1 MTIIYLDGQ
10 PVVASTKS
18 IKLTSENPFFTKT
31 SSYTYDVELPLDI
44 PENRKIFGRIQRLDV
59 AKNARTFD
67 ARLVIDAETRLA
79 GKAHITSIT
88 DSVVKIQLLGDNAA
102 YNYGNNMDETYIDE
116 LDLSD
121 WFRTS
126 WPDGSY
132 YDARSKT
139 WKYYTAEDDLSNETS
154 DLVAWRAQYTNPPST
169 DYSESRLLRYM
180 QTGFSNKWI
189 AVPIL
194 NTSADMVCNGISYQC
209 KYQQHGYD
217 MRYRGYVGEQPSRRD
232 LEGTAVVSFAI
243 QPFVWLMAK
252 KIAAATGFNL
262 DDGDNALW
270 TDTFFRRIF
279 ICNANNLLSCAKCL
293 PHWSVNDWWTQIEN
307 TFGLVLGV
315 DYEHKKITLHKRCD
329 HYRADTSTQPITDV
343 VDEYT
348 VDVNDETQSDI
359 STNNVGFADH
369 DAAAEDILDDEII
382 EQAKINKS
390 FASLAALLTWAKTQ
404 GAEAMANNKDTIW
417 MCSDGRQYIYTDAN
431 GIVEINMFRPRK
443 PEDKEDIDIEL
454 KFVPAAYTHD
464 IDCEIYSAS
473 IPGTGADVRPSVI
486 ATFPVETLAAPN
498 IAILDWYKNNDYVSL
513 DIGAVIAG
521 DAETQ
526 STQDG
531 IPDVIYLAIKPD
543 NGKSTTDIAVDTT
556 TTSGEKITETFAY
569 PHPYLRERAT
579 AALDGEPTLSDTPYS
594 LSLIPIAGQINLA
607 SQTLS
612 QGVYI
617 DTTTRY
623 CAKFLTKHLPD
634 IGCIFIIRGRKY
646 VAEKFET
653 DITSDGMSQLI
664 TGYFYPIELIEES

>member
-1 MTIIYLDGQ
+1 MTIIYLDEQ
-10 PVVASTKS
+10 PVVVSSKS
-18 IKLTSENPFFTKT
+18 IKLTLENPFFTKT
-31 SSYTYDVELPLDI
+31 SSYTYDVDLPLDI
-44 PENRKIFGRIQRLDV
+44 PDNRKIFGRIQRLDV
-59 AKNARTFD
+59 AKNARTFE
-67 ARLVIDAETRLA
+67 ARLVIDAETHLS

-102 YNYGNNMDETYIDE
+102 YNYGNKMDDTYIDE
-116 LDLSD
+116 LDLGD

-180 QTGFSNKWI
+180 QTGYSNKWI
-189 AVPIL
+189 AMPIL

-209 KYQQHGYD
+209 KYKQPGYD

-232 LEGTAVVSFAI
+232 LEGTAIVSFAI
-243 QPFVWLMAK
+243 QPFIWLMAK
-252 KIAAATGFNL
+252 KVAAATGFAL

-279 ICNANNLLSCAKCL
+279 ICNANNYLDCARCL

-329 HYRADTSTQPITDV
+329 HYRADTSTLPITDV

-359 STNNVGFADH
+359 STNSVGFADH
-369 DAAAEDILDDEII
+369 NAAAEDILDDEILG
-382 EQAKINKS
+382 QAKIDKS
-390 FASLAALLTWAKTQ
+390 FANLAALHTWATEQ

-417 MCSDGRQYIYTDAN
+417 MCSDGRQYIYTDVN
-431 GIVEINMFRPRK
+431 GLVEINMFRPRK

-454 KFVPAAYTHD
+454 KFVPAAYTRD
-464 IDCEIYSAS
+464 VDCEIYSAP
-473 IPGTGADVRPSVI
+473 IPGTGADVRQSVI
-486 ATFPVETLAAPN
+486 ATFTVEALAAPN

-543 NGKSTTDIAVDTT
+543 SSKSSVDINVDTT
-556 TTSGEKITETFAY
+556 TTSGEKITGTFAY
-569 PHPYLRERAT
+569 PRPYLRERASAT
-579 AALDGEPTLSDTPYS
+579 LDGEPMLSDTPYS
-594 LSLIPIAGQINLA
+594 LSLIPITDQINLA

-623 CAKFLTKHLPD
+623 CVKFLAKHLPA
-634 IGCIFIIRGRKY
+634 IGYIFIIRGRKY

-653 DITSDGMSQLI
+653 DITPDGMSQLI

>member
-10 PVVASTKS
+10 PVVVSKKS
-18 IKLTSENPFFTKT
+18 LKLTVENPFFTKT
-31 SSYTYDVELPLDI
+31 SSYTYDVDFPLDI
-44 PENRKIFGRIQRLDV
+44 PDNRKIFGRIQRLDV
-59 AKNARTFD
+59 AKSARTFE
-67 ARLVIDAETRLA
+67 ARLVIDAETHLS

-102 YNYGNNMDETYIDE
+102 YNYGNKMDEAYIDE
-116 LDLSD
+116 LDLGD
-121 WFRTS
+121 WYRTS

-132 YDARSKT
+132 YDALSKV
-139 WKYYTAEDDLSNETS
+139 WKYYSADEDFSNETS
-154 DLVAWRAQYTNPPST
+154 DLVACRAQYAGPPST
-169 DYSESRLLRYM
+169 DYSETRLIRYM
-180 QTGFSNKWI
+180 QTSLENKWI
-189 AVPIL
+189 AMPIL

-209 KYQQHGYD
+209 KYQQSGYD

-243 QPFVWLMAK
+243 QPFVWLIAK
-252 KIAAATGFNL
+252 KIAAATGFTL

-270 TDTFFRRIF
+270 TDTFFRRVF
-279 ICNANNLLSCAKCL
+279 ICNANNHLACAKCL

-329 HYRADTSTQPITDV
+329 HYRIDTSTLPITDV

-359 STNNVGFADH
+359 STNSVGFADH

-382 EQAKINKS
+382 DQAKIDKS
-390 FASLAALLTWAKTQ
+390 FANLAALHTWATAQ
-404 GAEAMANNKDTIW
+404 GAEAMANHKGTIW
-417 MCSDGRQYIYTDAN
+417 YCSDGRQYIYTDAD
-431 GIVEINMFRPRK
+431 GLVEINMFRPRK
-443 PEDKEDIDIEL
+443 PENKEDIDIEL
-454 KFVPAAYTHD
+454 KFVPAAYTRD
-464 IDCEIYSAS
+464 VDCEIYSAP
-473 IPGTGADVRPSVI
+473 IPGNGADVRPSVI
-486 ATFPVETLAAPN
+486 ATFPVETIAAPN
-498 IAILDWYKNNDYVSL
+498 ISILDWYKNNDYTSL

-521 DAETQ
+521 DAEAQ
-526 STQDG
+526 SARDG

-543 NGKSTTDIAVDTT
+543 NNKSAIDIAVDTT
-556 TTSGEKITETFAY
+556 TTSGEKLMGTFTY
-569 PHPYLRERAT
+569 PRPYLRERAT

-594 LSLIPIAGQINLA
+594 LSLIPIGEQINLA

-623 CAKFLTKHLPD
+623 CVKFLAKHLPD
-634 IGCIFIIRGRKY
+634 VGCVFIIRGRKY
-646 VAEKFET
+646 VAEKLEV

-664 TGYFYPIELIEES
+664 TGYFYPIELIVES

>member
-10 PVVASTKS
+10 PVVVSKKS
-18 IKLTSENPFFTKT
+18 LKLTVENPFFTKT
-31 SSYTYDVELPLDI
+31 SSYTYDVDFPLDI
-44 PENRKIFGRIQRLDV
+44 PDNRKIFGRIQRLDV
-59 AKNARTFD
+59 AKNARTFE
-67 ARLVIDAETRLA
+67 ARLVIDAETHLS

-102 YNYGNNMDETYIDE
+102 YNYGNKMDEAYIDE
-116 LDLSD
+116 LDLGD
-121 WFRTS
+121 WYRTS

-132 YDARSKT
+132 YDALSKV
-139 WKYYTAEDDLSNETS
+139 WKYYSADEDFSNETS
-154 DLVAWRAQYTNPPST
+154 DLVAWRAQYAGPPST
-169 DYSESRLLRYM
+169 DYSETRLIRYM
-180 QTGFSNKWI
+180 QTSLENKWI
-189 AVPIL
+189 AMPIL

-209 KYQQHGYD
+209 KYQQSGYD

-243 QPFVWLMAK
+243 QPFVWLIAK
-252 KIAAATGFNL
+252 KIAAATGFTL

-270 TDTFFRRIF
+270 TDTFFRRVF
-279 ICNANNLLSCAKCL
+279 ICNANNHLACAKCL

-329 HYRADTSTQPITDV
+329 HYRIDTSTLPITDV

-359 STNNVGFADH
+359 STNSVGFADH

-382 EQAKINKS
+382 DQAKIDKS
-390 FASLAALLTWAKTQ
+390 FANLAALHTWATAQ
-404 GAEAMANNKDTIW
+404 GAEAMVNHKDTIW
-417 MCSDGRQYIYTDAN
+417 YCSDGRQYIYTDAD
-431 GIVEINMFRPRK
+431 GLVEINMFRPRK
-443 PEDKEDIDIEL
+443 PENKEDIDIEL
-454 KFVPAAYTHD
+454 KFVPAAYTRD
-464 IDCEIYSAS
+464 VDCEIYSAP
-473 IPGTGADVRPSVI
+473 IPGNGADVRPSVI
-486 ATFPVETLAAPN
+486 ATFPVETIAAPN
-498 IAILDWYKNNDYVSL
+498 ISILDWYKNNDYTSL

-521 DAETQ
+521 DAEAQ
-526 STQDG
+526 SARDG

-543 NGKSTTDIAVDTT
+543 NNKSAIDIAVDTT
-556 TTSGEKITETFAY
+556 TTSGEKLMGTFTY
-569 PHPYLRERAT
+569 PRPYLRERAT

-594 LSLIPIAGQINLA
+594 LSLIPIGEQINLA

-623 CAKFLTKHLPD
+623 CVKFLAKHLPD
-634 IGCIFIIRGRKY
+634 VGCVFIIRGRKY
-646 VAEKFET
+646 VAEKLEV

-664 TGYFYPIELIEES
+664 TGYFYPIELIVES

>member
-1 MTIIYLDGQ
+1 
-10 PVVASTKS
+10 
-18 IKLTSENPFFTKT
+18 
-31 SSYTYDVELPLDI
+31 
-44 PENRKIFGRIQRLDV
+44 
-59 AKNARTFD
+59 
-67 ARLVIDAETRLA
+67 
-79 GKAHITSIT
+79 
-88 DSVVKIQLLGDNAA
+88 
-102 YNYGNNMDETYIDE
+102 
-116 LDLSD
+116 
-121 WFRTS
+121 
-126 WPDGSY
+126 
-132 YDARSKT
+132 
-139 WKYYTAEDDLSNETS
+139 
-154 DLVAWRAQYTNPPST
+154 
-169 DYSESRLLRYM
+169 
-180 QTGFSNKWI
+180 
-189 AVPIL
+189 
-194 NTSADMVCNGISYQC
+194 
-209 KYQQHGYD
+209 

-454 KFVPAAYTHD
+454 KFVPAAYTRD
-464 IDCEIYSAS
+464 VDCEIYSAS
-473 IPGTGADVRPSVI
+473 IPGT
-486 ATFPVETLAAPN
+486 
-498 IAILDWYKNNDYVSL
+498 
-513 DIGAVIAG
+513 
-521 DAETQ
+521 
-526 STQDG
+526 
-531 IPDVIYLAIKPD
+531 
-543 NGKSTTDIAVDTT
+543 
-556 TTSGEKITETFAY
+556 
-569 PHPYLRERAT
+569 
-579 AALDGEPTLSDTPYS
+579 
-594 LSLIPIAGQINLA
+594 
-607 SQTLS
+607 
-612 QGVYI
+612 
-617 DTTTRY
+617 
-623 CAKFLTKHLPD
+623 
-634 IGCIFIIRGRKY
+634 
-646 VAEKFET
+646 
-653 DITSDGMSQLI
+653 
-664 TGYFYPIELIEES
+664 

>member
-10 PVVASTKS
+10 PVVVSK
-18 IKLTSENPFFTKT
+18 TSLKQTVENPFFTKT
-31 SSYTYDVELPLDI
+31 SSYTYDVDFPLDI
-44 PENRKIFGRIQRLDV
+44 PDNRKIFGRIQRLDV
-59 AKNARTFD
+59 AKNARTFE
-67 ARLVIDAETRLA
+67 ARLVIDAETHLS

-102 YNYGNNMDETYIDE
+102 YNYENKMNEAYIDE
-116 LDLSD
+116 LDLGD
-121 WFRTS
+121 WYRTS

-132 YDARSKT
+132 YDARSKV
-139 WKYYTAEDDLSNETS
+139 WKYYSADEDFSNETS
-154 DLVAWRAQYTNPPST
+154 DLVAWRAQYAGPPST
-169 DYSESRLLRYM
+169 DYSETRLIRYM
-180 QTGFSNKWI
+180 QTSLENKWI
-189 AVPIL
+189 AMPIL

-209 KYQQHGYD
+209 KYQQSGYD

-243 QPFVWLMAK
+243 QPFVWLIAK
-252 KIAAATGFNL
+252 KIAAATGFTL

-270 TDTFFRRIF
+270 TDTFFRRVF
-279 ICNANNLLSCAKCL
+279 ICNANNHLACAKCL

-329 HYRADTSTQPITDV
+329 HYRIDTSTLPITDV

-359 STNNVGFADH
+359 STNSVGFADH

-382 EQAKINKS
+382 DQAKIDKS
-390 FASLAALLTWAKTQ
+390 FANLAALHTWATAQ
-404 GAEAMANNKDTIW
+404 GAEAMANHKDTIW
-417 MCSDGRQYIYTDAN
+417 YCSDGRQYIYTDAD
-431 GIVEINMFRPRK
+431 GLVEINMFRPRK
-443 PEDKEDIDIEL
+443 PENKEDIDIEL
-454 KFVPAAYTHD
+454 KFVPAAYTRD
-464 IDCEIYSAS
+464 VDCEIYSAP
-473 IPGTGADVRPSVI
+473 IPGNGADVRPSVI
-486 ATFPVETLAAPN
+486 ATFPVETIAAPN
-498 IAILDWYKNNDYVSL
+498 ISILDCYTSL

-521 DAETQ
+521 DAEAQ
-526 STQDG
+526 SARDG

-543 NGKSTTDIAVDTT
+543 NNKSAIDIAVDTT
-556 TTSGEKITETFAY
+556 TTSGKKLMGTFTY
-569 PHPYLRERAT
+569 PRPYLRERAT

-594 LSLIPIAGQINLA
+594 LSLIPIGEQINLA

-623 CAKFLTKHLPD
+623 CVKFLAKHLPD
-634 IGCIFIIRGRKY
+634 VGCVFIIRGRKY
-646 VAEKFET
+646 VAEKLEV

-664 TGYFYPIELIEES
+664 TGYFYPIELIVES